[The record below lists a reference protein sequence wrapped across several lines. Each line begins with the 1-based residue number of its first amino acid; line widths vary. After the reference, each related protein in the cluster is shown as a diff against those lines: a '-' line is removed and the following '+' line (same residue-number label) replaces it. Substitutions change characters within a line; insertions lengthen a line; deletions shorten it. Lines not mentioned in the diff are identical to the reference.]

1 MNQHEKETNVNDQ
14 QQQEQEQQ
22 QQQQPPID
30 VGIEATTLPLY
41 DSKSQLINC
50 SEELFGNIKNYIT
63 SEIELT
69 LEDYKLLETMNNFT
83 MEKFQGMT
91 QIAQQIQEENRD
103 LNDRYRKLLPKLEI
117 IDKLDRKVTRLEKMA
132 YAIDAYSKRLEKQ
145 YKLLEKG
152 LNDHQP
158 HQQQ

>member
-14 QQQEQEQQ
+14 QQQEQEQQQ

-63 SEIELT
+63 SEIECKHPTVVVLISLKKRNLCVCDCT
-69 LEDYKLLETMNNFT
+69 TNNDDVSYT
-83 MEKFQGMT
+83 
-91 QIAQQIQEENRD
+91 I
-103 LNDRYRKLLPKLEI
+103 
-117 IDKLDRKVTRLEKMA
+117 
-132 YAIDAYSKRLEKQ
+132 
-145 YKLLEKG
+145 
-152 LNDHQP
+152 
-158 HQQQ
+158 

>member
-1 MNQHEKETNVNDQ
+1 MMNQQQQEQPTNETNVNDQ
-14 QQQEQEQQ
+14 QL
-22 QQQQPPID
+22 PID

-41 DSKSQLINC
+41 DSKKQLINC
-50 SEELFGNIKNYIT
+50 SEELFKNIKNYIT

-69 LEDYKLLETMNNFT
+69 LEDYKLLETMNNCT

-103 LNDRYRKLLPKLEI
+103 LNNRYQQLLPKLEI
-117 IDKLDRKVTRLEKMA
+117 IDKLDRKVTRLETMA

-152 LNDHQP
+152 LNDH
-158 HQQQ
+158 HQQQNQQSN